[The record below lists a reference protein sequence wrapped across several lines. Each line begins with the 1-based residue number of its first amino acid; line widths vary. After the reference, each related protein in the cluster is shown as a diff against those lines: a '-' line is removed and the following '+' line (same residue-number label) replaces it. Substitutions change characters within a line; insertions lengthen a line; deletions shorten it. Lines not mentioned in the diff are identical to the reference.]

1 MELSQI
7 KTQLIDNRGDEKFHV
22 IDPVIWATSYSR
34 EHIKK
39 YLGLDFK
46 TLDEW
51 THYATVLLYQLIKD
65 THINFEEDRE
75 IGGKVLS
82 EWGIKRKQVFIVPPN
97 SLFPTVVIKNDGSVK
112 NGFVECSLC
121 KHAGLPYI
129 HPFDWVR
136 MYPIENKETGKWE
149 SRPGEC
155 KLWVNPRND
164 LRVLENFDG
173 QVSGFFETLCINVM
187 KRKYSDIIHPTQK
200 EVLDVYFKNESDPC
214 YICGGHDLVWEKE
227 HFYQR
232 ASGFPYY
239 WIDSSGKIHFN
250 ILKSCKG
257 CNRGIGGKGSKSPKE
272 YFGEDYNRYCDIYNM
287 PKEPK
292 VTKNGNNRV
301 MVQDMIDDKQYCY
314 DYIETRS
321 DDNKETYLKW
331 FENFI
336 S

>member
-1 MELSQI
+1 MMKTFTNKSQASQVIEFNKISCSSKTKYNHTSDDI
-7 KTQLIDNRGDEKFHV
+7 KYLNENLGIYFETYVE
-22 IDPVIWATSYSR
+22 W
-34 EHIKK
+34 KK
-39 YLGLDFK
+39 YGEKKFSEKYLENCEQKGKPPVPRKSGGWALTEYGVRLKDITFSSSN
-46 TLDEW
+46 
-51 THYATVLLYQLIKD
+51 LYGDHLEPMVNCRACK
-65 THINFEEDRE
+65 
-75 IGGKVLS
+75 
-82 EWGIKRKQVFIVPPN
+82 
-97 SLFPTVVIKNDGSVK
+97 LF
-112 NGFVECSLC
+112 
-121 KHAGLPYI
+121 GLPEH
-129 HPFDWVR
+129 HPLAWVR
-136 MYPIENKETGKWE
+136 MYPNITTLASWN
-149 SRPGEC
+149 GEC
-155 KLWVNPRND
+155 RFSINSRND
-164 LRVLENFDG
+164 LRVLENHDG
-173 QVSGFFETLCINVM
+173 QVSSFFETLCINVM

-200 EVLDVYFKNESDPC
+200 EVLDVYFKKESDPC

-232 ASGFPYY
+232 ANGFPYY
-239 WIDSSGKIHFN
+239 WIDSSGKIQFN
-250 ILKSCKG
+250 ILKSCEG

-331 FENFI
+331 FENLI